1 MHWSQWRTSLRN
13 WGMLQNVGPL
23 LLGHI
28 PSTNPTSPPVLAALF
43 MSSTWSSLTA
53 PTQKHNQPSSVS
65 CTKLI
70 FRRKYISSRQPG
82 VPLLFLLLIMPF
94 INFNRF
100 PLTTHRF
107 EIKYANT
114 SVSTKGHVQLWAEQ
128 ISIFLML
135 SGTRLCPV
143 TLTTKWFQL
152 YQPIKMRQTKQEFI
166 ILSK

>member
-1 MHWSQWRTSLRN
+1 MRN
-13 WGMLQNVGPL
+13 ATKCGATPPGP
-23 LLGHI
+23 HPQHQPHFS
-28 PSTNPTSPPVLAALF
+28 PSARCIVYELHVEQLN
-43 MSSTWSSLTA
+43 SSYTK
-53 PTQKHNQPSSVS
+53 TQQPSSVS